1 MWMPET
7 IRWPPH
13 VDMEMEEAVTAQIG
27 NDSPRVNS
35 QSIGTEENHWF
46 CSSSPLTSALS
57 TTELNPSF
65 RPLPTTPRIQ
75 EGALRRRA
83 GKMSESMA
91 ARYWCHMC
99 SQLVNPITEVEL
111 QCPHCDSG
119 FVEEVDGREDVD
131 DQTLSPW
138 APILLRMLGGGSLR
152 RRRIHREVERESS
165 DREVEAF
172 RRRRRR
178 TPAMLQMLHALR
190 EGNRS
195 EPGRIDVEREHG
207 RGTEH
212 VILINPFAQALILQ
226 GSSDAD
232 QLQGPGLELLL
243 QHLAENDPDRY
254 GTPPA
259 LKEAV
264 DAMPTVRIEKK
275 TSCSICL
282 EDMEV
287 GGEATEMP
295 CKHKF
300 HGGCILPWLKLH
312 SSCPVCRFQMPAD
325 GPKATSA
332 GGSGNR
338 AAVGDGRSVPWPLDG
353 FFPLSASRS
362 SSNSSFSP
370 PPSSSTSGS
379 SSQPNEN

>member
-1 MWMPET
+1 M
-7 IRWPPH
+7 
-13 VDMEMEEAVTAQIG
+13 G
-27 NDSPRVNS
+27 
-35 QSIGTEENHWF
+35 
-46 CSSSPLTSALS
+46 
-57 TTELNPSF
+57 
-65 RPLPTTPRIQ
+65 
-75 EGALRRRA
+75 
-83 GKMSESMA
+83 ESMA

-99 SQLVNPITEVEL
+99 SRLVNPIMEVEIK
-111 QCPHCDSG
+111 CPDCDGG
-119 FVEEVDGREDVD
+119 FVEEVDSTEDVD

-138 APILLRMLGGGSLR
+138 APILLGMLGGGSLR
-152 RRRIHREVERESS
+152 RRRIHRQVERESS

-178 TPAMLQMLHALR
+178 TSAMLQMLHALR
-190 EGNRS
+190 EGHRS
-195 EPGRIDVEREHG
+195 QPGRIHVEREHG

-212 VILINPFAQALILQ
+212 VVLINNPFAQALILQ
-226 GSSDAD
+226 GSSDAG

-264 DAMPTVRIEKK
+264 DAMPTVRIEKN

-282 EDMEV
+282 EDLEV

-300 HGGCILPWLKLH
+300 HGGCIFPWLQLH

-325 GPKATSA
+325 APKAPSA
-332 GGSGNR
+332 GGGGGGGGNR
-338 AAVGDGRSVPWPLDG
+338 PAVGDGRSVPWPLDG
-353 FFPLSASRS
+353 FFPLSASQ
-362 SSNSSFSP
+362 SSNSSSSSS

-379 SSQPNEN
+379 SSPPNEN

>member
-1 MWMPET
+1 M
-7 IRWPPH
+7 
-13 VDMEMEEAVTAQIG
+13 G
-27 NDSPRVNS
+27 
-35 QSIGTEENHWF
+35 
-46 CSSSPLTSALS
+46 
-57 TTELNPSF
+57 
-65 RPLPTTPRIQ
+65 
-75 EGALRRRA
+75 
-83 GKMSESMA
+83 ESMA

-111 QCPHCDSG
+111 KCPHCDSG

-264 DAMPTVRIEKK
+264 DAMPTVRIEKN

-282 EDMEV
+282 EDLEV

-362 SSNSSFSP
+362 SSNSSSSP